1 MDGEVLDLAPTG
13 SDPYWVRSDQATL
26 SLDSTRFSEGT
37 GSIKVELWRQANLSS
52 QPDFKLALDG
62 SIVTDWSAYEILT
75 YDVWPEVNESAI
87 DQTTDLYQLE
97 FKGLQN
103 CPPRAINGPSLA
115 MDQWNR
121 TSTSLVPLGACV
133 APDLS
138 DLLSLR
144 FYLSTQFPGNFDVG
158 DRLTLWLDNF
168 RLVDQDGEGEI
179 RWLAEEQVDTYY
191 LYFDTLNHAGH
202 VKPEQTPFSETRFE
216 TAVLGE
222 AEAGGYFNQVSGIT
236 SQDMAVWFAPTVEKI
251 YKAQAG
257 PVTESQILI
266 QAARQESEAFQLVL
280 QSSVDRDLPV
290 LASDL
295 VGEKATLP
303 ASQIQIFRV
312 DYLLLDQ
319 ISDFYGRTVAW
330 PDPLYPLTPGASVH
344 FPAGENQPL
353 WVRVQVPGGT
363 PAGLYAGT
371 VGVGSLQ
378 IPYTL
383 EVWDFSLPDFAY
395 PDASVGFDWDAV
407 LTAYGASGSGVSP
420 ACVTQLESD
429 ILDSLAGYHLS
440 PNPDPAEMTLYTL
453 TNYEV
458 QQSQAFQ
465 LQTGRPVWW
474 SFTGWDKPPFANPG
488 VIDRP
493 GMDARILPLLA
504 WLDRVD
510 GLYYAQAVDWDVDP
524 WTTPYSNDLSNGDG
538 FLFYPSNDATVG
550 YNPCTAGSNR
560 LIPSIRVE
568 LLREGLE
575 DYAYLYLLNQQSPEI
590 GIENEGDLLL
600 EAFIS
605 SRTAFSRVPTGIDA
619 LRQAVAAGA
628 DSVDWVTYLPF
639 ITR

>member
-1 MDGEVLDLAPTG
+1 
-13 SDPYWVRSDQATL
+13 
-26 SLDSTRFSEGT
+26 
-37 GSIKVELWRQANLSS
+37 
-52 QPDFKLALDG
+52 
-62 SIVTDWSAYEILT
+62 
-75 YDVWPEVNESAI
+75 
-87 DQTTDLYQLE
+87 
-97 FKGLQN
+97 
-103 CPPRAINGPSLA
+103 
-115 MDQWNR
+115 
-121 TSTSLVPLGACV
+121 
-133 APDLS
+133 
-138 DLLSLR
+138 
-144 FYLSTQFPGNFDVG
+144 
-158 DRLTLWLDNF
+158 
-168 RLVDQDGEGEI
+168 
-179 RWLAEEQVDTYY
+179 
-191 LYFDTLNHAGH
+191 
-202 VKPEQTPFSETRFE
+202 
-216 TAVLGE
+216 
-222 AEAGGYFNQVSGIT
+222 
-236 SQDMAVWFAPTVEKI
+236 
-251 YKAQAG
+251 
-257 PVTESQILI
+257 
-266 QAARQESEAFQLVL
+266 
-280 QSSVDRDLPV
+280 
-290 LASDL
+290 
-295 VGEKATLP
+295 
-303 ASQIQIFRV
+303 
-312 DYLLLDQ
+312 
-319 ISDFYGRTVAW
+319 
-330 PDPLYPLTPGASVH
+330 
-344 FPAGENQPL
+344 
-353 WVRVQVPGGT
+353 VPGGT

-371 VGVGSLQ
+371 VSVGSLQ

-383 EVWDFSLPDFAY
+383 EVWGFSLPDFAY

-458 QQSQAFQ
+458 QQAQAYQ
-465 LQTGRPVWW
+465 LQTDLPVWW
-474 SFTGWDKPPFANPG
+474 SFIGWDKPPFANPG

-550 YNPCTAGSNR
+550 YNPCMAGSNR

-605 SRTAFSRVPTGIDA
+605 SRTAFSRVPTGIDI